1 MKRAA
6 LKTPSFCGCE
16 RRTIPEEG
24 KGKGRDKIPVM
35 LLLVDSIQLVEY
47 SALSSL
53 YGVVEWCPPRRQCTV
68 HVHPAR

>member
-6 LKTPSFCGCE
+6 LKSPSFCGCE
-16 RRTIPEEG
+16 RRTIQEEV
-24 KGKGRDKIPVM
+24 KGRDLIPVM

-53 YGVVEWCPPRRQCTV
+53 YGVVE
-68 HVHPAR
+68 